1 MLLPSARSSALL
13 RESPGLLGELYPPIG
28 EKLGLTFRFRSWV
41 LFFALFPLAAAAL
54 KSKPEEKKHKEVEHF

>member
-1 MLLPSARSSALL
+1 LVSAGDSLEARAELIL
-13 RESPGLLGELYPPIG
+13 R
-28 EKLGLTFRFRSWV
+28 FADSWV